1 MRDGAVE
8 ARQCLVGATE
18 LLECS
23 AQQVVSG
30 RVFRRNLDGLT
41 QELDGFLATLEFAV
55 GDAEKTKRVDVF
67 RVEFQNLGIPGRCVG
82 DGAAPVHIQA
92 VLQQSG
98 CQRARHP
105 APRPINMRAI
115 AVPALRAFTRVH
127 SPLKG
132 GYARLRRLRTGV
144 TPQDGLGTRVN
155 AAMAPSG

>member
-18 LLECS
+18 LLEDP

-41 QELDGFLATLEFAV
+41 QELDGFLATLELAV

-67 RVEFQNLGIPGRCVG
+67 RLEFQNLGGAGRRLG
-82 DGAAPVHIQA
+82 DGAAPGRSPA
-92 VLQQSG
+92 VLQQAA

-105 APRPINMRAI
+105 PPRPISMRAM
-115 AVPALRAFTRVH
+115 AAPALRAVTPVFAGYGRA
-127 SPLKG
+127 SP
-132 GYARLRRLRTGV
+132 
-144 TPQDGLGTRVN
+144 PQDGLGTRVN

>member
-18 LLECS
+18 LLERP

-30 RVFRRNLDGLT
+30 RVFRRKLDGLAK
-41 QELDGFLATLEFAV
+41 ELDGVRGTPELSV
-55 GDAEKTKRVDVF
+55 GDAEKTKRVDVL
-67 RVEFQNLGIPGRCVG
+67 RLEFQDLGIPGRRVG

-105 APRPINMRAI
+105 APRLINMRAI
-115 AVPALRAFTRVH
+115 AATL
-127 SPLKG
+127 
-132 GYARLRRLRTGV
+132 
-144 TPQDGLGTRVN
+144 
-155 AAMAPSG
+155 